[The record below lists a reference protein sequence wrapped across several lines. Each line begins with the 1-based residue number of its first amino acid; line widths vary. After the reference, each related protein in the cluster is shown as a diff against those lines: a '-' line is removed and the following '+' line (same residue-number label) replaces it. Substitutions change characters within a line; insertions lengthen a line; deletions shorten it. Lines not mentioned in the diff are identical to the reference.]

1 MAKPRKS
8 PLSDER
14 AKATSER
21 PRTPMRARTPQ
32 RIQDRLALDPATLK
46 ALADPVRSFLVY
58 SLVPEAKTV
67 KTLAQELDV
76 PVTRLYYHVQ
86 RLEALGLLFVEKTR
100 MVSGIREQHYRATAR
115 ELVLDRASFASGK
128 GLDRDRSEALLGFVF
143 DQSRVEIARALDAGR
158 LDAVRRWPEVDALMA
173 VRTVLRL
180 DAAQAA
186 RLYARLAAF
195 WMEYEEIARNPAPN
209 GRFYAMVAALY
220 PNTMSAEMCDAL
232 SDAAVDTTVA
242 NIKRTTLPARKRR
255 KPAGTAP

>member
-1 MAKPRKS
+1 MAKPRTS
-8 PLSDER
+8 PLSDNP
-14 AKATSER
+14 ANAASGQH
-21 PRTPMRARTPQ
+21 RTHAHARKPQ
-32 RIQDRLALDPATLK
+32 QIQDRLALDPATLK

-67 KTLAQELDV
+67 KMLAQELDV

-128 GLDRDRSEALLGFVF
+128 GVDRKRSEALLGFVF

-158 LDAVRRWPEVDALMA
+158 LDAVRRWPEVDSLMA

-180 DAAQAA
+180 DAAQAE
-186 RLYARLAAF
+186 RLYARYAEF

-209 GRFYAMVAALY
+209 GTFYALVAALY
-220 PNTMSAEMCDAL
+220 PNAMSGATNDTAVANSEGTTAL
-232 SDAAVDTTVA
+232 SH
-242 NIKRTTLPARKRR
+242 KRR
-255 KPAGTAP
+255 KPTGTTS

>member
-1 MAKPRKS
+1 MAKPRTS
-8 PLSDER
+8 PVSGSR
-14 AKATSER
+14 ADDAGTRRRS
-21 PRTPMRARTPQ
+21 PARTRAPQ
-32 RIQDRLALDPATLK
+32 QIQDRLALDPATLK

-158 LDAVRRWPEVDALMA
+158 LDAVKRWPEVDALMA

-180 DAAQAA
+180 DAAQAE
-186 RLYARLAAF
+186 RLYAKLGAF
-195 WMEYEEIARNPAPN
+195 WQEYEEIARNPAPD
-209 GRFYAMVAALY
+209 GKFYALVAALY
-220 PNTMSAEMCDAL
+220 PNAMNEGMG
-232 SDAAVDTTVA
+232 DAADDAHAT
-242 NIKRTTLPARKRR
+242 KSERTAPAARKRR
-255 KPAGTAP
+255 APAGAAP